1 MNLDINGGAVS
12 AAVLDGGN
20 PQTVPKVSAAAK
32 EFRSMK
38 KILLIE
44 DDQIVANVY
53 RNKLAVEG
61 YTIEVAPD
69 GETGLKVM
77 RTFKPNMIL
86 LDLMLPGIS
95 GVDVIKEIRSEEE
108 FSKTPIVIF
117 SNTYLTNLIQ
127 EAWRA
132 GANKCLSKSSC
143 TPKDVIEIVRNAIG
157 DSGAIPQ
164 RTPAPADI
172 APKAAGLAEENDAE
186 FQADLRKAFVENL
199 PGTLHS
205 LRAGVQA
212 LVKADNEM
220 SRLKQVYELYRQ
232 VHALNGNAGIGGLT
246 NIAQMASAF
255 EALLK
260 EIYEKPKNIN
270 SSSIRTIAAAV
281 DFLGVLFEKGAVPG
295 NQGIPASKI
304 LVVDDEAISR
314 RAIVYA
320 LEKAKLKSVNVE
332 DPQEAL
338 KLLEENEFDLVFLDV
353 DMPGMSG
360 FELCAKLRALPQH
373 KKTPVVFV
381 TCLNDFDSRTH
392 STMAGGN
399 DFIGK
404 PFLFIELTVKALIHV
419 MRNQMQLRH

>member
-1 MNLDINGGAVS
+1 
-12 AAVLDGGN
+12 
-20 PQTVPKVSAAAK
+20 
-32 EFRSMK
+32 MK

-53 RNKLAVEG
+53 RNKLAVDG
-61 YTIEVAPD
+61 YTTEVAPD
-69 GETGLKVM
+69 GETGLKIL
-77 RTFKPNMIL
+77 RTFKPHLVI
-86 LDLMLPGIS
+86 LDLMLPGLS

-108 FSKTPIVIF
+108 FSKIPVIVF

-143 TPKDVIEIVRNAIG
+143 TPKDVIEIVHNAIG
-157 DSGAIPQ
+157 ESGAMTQ
-164 RTPAPADI
+164 RAPAPEI
-172 APKAAGLAEENDAE
+172 APAKPATLPTENDAE
-186 FQADLRKAFVENL
+186 FQADLRTAFIENL
-199 PGTLHS
+199 PATLFS
-205 LRAGVQA
+205 LRTVLQA

-220 SRLKQVYELYRQ
+220 NRLKQVYELYRQ
-232 VHALNGNAGIGGLT
+232 VHALNGNAGIAGLVQ
-246 NIAQMASAF
+246 IAHMSSAF

-260 EIYEKPKNIN
+260 EVYEKPKNIN

-281 DFLGVLFEKGAVPG
+281 DFLGFLFEKGTLPERQEVPV
-295 NQGIPASKI
+295 SKI

-332 DPQEAL
+332 DPLQAM
-338 KLLEENEFDLVFLDV
+338 KLLAENEFDLVFLDV
-353 DMPGMSG
+353 DMPGMTG
-360 FELCAKLRALPQH
+360 FELCAKLRAMPQH

-381 TCLNDFDSRTH
+381 TSLNDFDNRTS

-419 MRNQMQLRH
+419 LRNRLLAQRLAQ

>member
-1 MNLDINGGAVS
+1 
-12 AAVLDGGN
+12 
-20 PQTVPKVSAAAK
+20 
-32 EFRSMK
+32 MK
-38 KILLIE
+38 KILIIE

-53 RNKLAVEG
+53 RNKLAVDG
-61 YTIEVAPD
+61 YTTEVAPD

-77 RTFKPNMIL
+77 RTFKPELII

-95 GVDVIKEIRSEEE
+95 GVDVIKEIRGEEE
-108 FSKTPIVIF
+108 FSKIPIIIF

-143 TPKDVIEIVRNAIG
+143 TPKDVIEIVRHTIG
-157 DSGAIPQ
+157 ESGAMTQ
-164 RTPAPADI
+164 KQPATTEA
-172 APKAAGLAEENDAE
+172 ATKATKLATENDAE
-186 FQADLRKAFVENL
+186 FQADLRKAFIENL
-199 PGTLHS
+199 PATLYS

-212 LVKADNEM
+212 LVKAENEM
-220 SRLKQVYELYRQ
+220 IRLKQVYELYRQ
-232 VHALNGNAGIGGLT
+232 VHALNGNAGIAGLVQ
-246 NIAQMASAF
+246 ISHMSSAV

-260 EIYEKPKNIN
+260 EVYEKPKNIN

-281 DFLGVLFEKGAVPG
+281 DFLGFLFEKGTLPDRQELPV
-295 NQGIPASKI
+295 SKI

-320 LEKAKLKSVNVE
+320 LEKAKLKSINVE
-332 DPQEAL
+332 DPQQAL
-338 KLLEENEFDLVFLDV
+338 QMLSENEFDMVFLDV
-353 DMPGMSG
+353 DMPGMNG
-360 FELCAKLRALPQH
+360 FELCAKLRMLPQH

-381 TCLNDFDSRTH
+381 TSLNDFDNRTS

-419 MRNQMQLRH
+419 LRNKYQSNRLN